1 MASEGR
7 PFLTARWRYLAMLN
21 YAIAPEILE
30 PYVPA
35 GTLLDTFEGRTFVSM
50 VGFRYLDT
58 RLLGLP
64 IPFHR
69 EFEEVNLRFY
79 VRREVDGETRRGVV
93 FVKEIVPKRAIAWV
107 ARAVYGENFVAMP
120 MRHRTEEAG
129 GTLKRDA
136 PVEYSWSHQGTWA
149 QLGVT
154 PQGNALPL
162 AKDSFEEFIAEH
174 YWGYARQRDGSTREY
189 RVEHPPW
196 RVWQTSRAFLEADA
210 ASLYGPEFA
219 SCLHAAP
226 HSAFLAEGS
235 EVAVYPG
242 VPLSSD

>member
-1 MASEGR
+1 
-7 PFLTARWRYLAMLN
+7 MLN
-21 YAIAPEILE
+21 YTIAPAILE
-30 PYVPA
+30 PHVPA
-35 GTLLDTFEGRTFVSM
+35 GTLLDTFEGRAFVSM

-58 RLLGLP
+58 RLLGLS

-79 VRREVDGETRRGVV
+79 VRREVGGETRRGVV

-129 GTLKRDA
+129 GTLKSDT
-136 PVEYSWSHQGTWA
+136 PVEYGWRHKSAWRDKGTWV

-154 PQGNALPL
+154 PQGNPLPL
-162 AKDSFEEFIAEH
+162 AEGSFEEFIAEH
-174 YWGYARQRDGSTREY
+174 YWGYARQRDGGTREY

-219 SCLHAAP
+219 SCLDAPP

-242 VPLSSD
+242 VPLSLD